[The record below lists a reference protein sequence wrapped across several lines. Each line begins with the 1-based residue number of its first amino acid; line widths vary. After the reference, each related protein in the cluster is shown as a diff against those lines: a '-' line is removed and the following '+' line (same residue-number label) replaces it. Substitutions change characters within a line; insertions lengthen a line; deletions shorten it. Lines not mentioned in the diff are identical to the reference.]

1 MKRMDLKLKKNGI
14 IKQITKKVGATMFE
28 RKKYL
33 KWIDEVRDTE
43 FIKVI
48 TGVRRSGKS
57 MLLKMVEQKLLESG
71 VLTSQIV
78 FLNFESAAFDMIKNN
93 ADLKT
98 IEVIHVVDFLWEEV

>member
-1 MKRMDLKLKKNGI
+1 
-14 IKQITKKVGATMFE
+14 MFE